1 SRAAL
6 KFSSRPHAL
15 PPPTLS
21 SSSISRHA
29 ASLLWQGKKG
39 DVLAERYEI
48 IGDVG
53 LGTFGR
59 VVECWCMKRERFVA
73 VKVVRK
79 VAKYHESALIE
90 AQILRDVNL
99 QERNIRRGS
108 SDSSLCVEMFAQF
121 EHQVRLAS

>member
-1 SRAAL
+1 RHRAFLIPATC
-6 KFSSRPHAL
+6 PHPGTPESGDL
-15 PPPTLS
+15 V
-21 SSSISRHA
+21 
-29 ASLLWQGKKG
+29 LLLDRRQGKKG
-39 DVLAERYEI
+39 DVLADRYEI

-59 VVECWCMKRERFVA
+59 VVECWCMKRERYVA

-99 QERNIRRGS
+99 QERSIRRGS
-108 SDSSLCVEMFAQF
+108 SDASLCVEMFAQF
-121 EHQVRLAS
+121 EHQV